1 MSIMKQF
8 SKKTKYMR
16 ASFNANEYLH
26 ATSTGLEVETGAV
39 WCSKAASGG
48 GIELHDGEE
57 GTPVKVTVLSWR
69 WDAFN
74 SELPPLLSCVPGM
87 SSSTNGS
94 TIDFWTS
101 NSTFASGLVTLSVTF
116 EALIAER

>member
-39 WCSKAASGG
+39 
-48 GIELHDGEE
+48 
-57 GTPVKVTVLSWR
+57 
-69 WDAFN
+69 
-74 SELPPLLSCVPGM
+74 
-87 SSSTNGS
+87 
-94 TIDFWTS
+94 
-101 NSTFASGLVTLSVTF
+101 
-116 EALIAER
+116 